1 MLNPTDDKTLG
12 RLTKRPEFLFVAKGD
27 YAARGCILV
36 QQRKNE
42 TRAAGIKVGFTC
54 TKKVGNSVVRSRC
67 KRVMR
72 EAARAWLPALGL
84 PGYDY
89 VFIARHSLPGAS
101 HEQLQNDTQK
111 ALAKLTAGRHNTA
124 NS

>member
-1 MLNPTDDKTLG
+1 MLKTSNDKTLG

-27 YAARGCILV
+27 YAARGCILI
-36 QQRKNE
+36 QQRKSPDRE
-42 TRAAGIKVGFTC
+42 IGIKVGFTC

-72 EAARAWLPALGL
+72 EAARAYLPDAGL
-84 PGYDY
+84 PGHDY
-89 VFIARHSLPGAS
+89 VFIARASLTGAS
-101 HEQLQNDTQK
+101 HTQLGNDTQK
-111 ALAKLTAGRHNTA
+111 ALAKLTSARHNTG